1 MDPFSD
7 GEFSTPKGP
16 GPRAHLPPLS
26 SPISSALD
34 SSPLQRML
42 GSSLYYVGDSI
53 SIENSAEE
61 TIEEEELEVVR
72 GIRGVSGRLQERM
85 AAVLKELRTQ
95 RMGIGTFIRAWVEQ
109 DDRRRARRVG
119 LLRKLASQDPVLSE
133 VFGPGEGNING
144 MFDSDVI
151 RELNGLVDR
160 PFFNK
165 FKEEDRPEDIQ
176 YAGAYTELERSA
188 PIWCGFLMQI
198 LQHSRAHQA
207 SYYQRKDLASVQ
219 QKAYLITS
227 VICKARATNTSNYL
241 SKTLGLYMI
250 SSGVK
255 RRVINVL
262 AGLGI
267 CDSYKPLNELYN
279 RIADK
284 GEVSNWDLIMA
295 ILACN

>member
-7 GEFSTPKGP
+7 VEFSTPKD
-16 GPRAHLPPLS
+16 PRSRVPPS

-34 SSPLQRML
+34 SSPLKRML
-42 GSSLYYVGDSI
+42 DSSSYCVDDSI
-53 SIENSAEE
+53 GIDNGSDNAEQ

-72 GIRGVSGRLQERM
+72 GIRGVSSRLQERM
-85 AAVLKELRTQ
+85 AAVLNELRAQ
-95 RMGIGTFIRAWVEQ
+95 RMGVGTFVRAWVEQ
-109 DDRRRARRVG
+109 DDRKRTRRIG
-119 LLRKLASQDPVLSE
+119 LLRRLASQDPVLKE
-133 VFGPGEGNING
+133 VFRPEEGNANG
-144 MFDSDVI
+144 TFHADVI
-151 RELNGLVDR
+151 RELNGLIHR

-165 FKEEDRPEDIQ
+165 FKEEDRPEDVQ
-176 YAGAYTELERSA
+176 YAGAYMELERSA

-207 SYYQRKDLASVQ
+207 SYYQRKDLAPIQ

-227 VICKARATNTSNYL
+227 VICRARASITSNYL

-267 CDSYKPLNELYN
+267 CDSYKPLNELYD

-284 GEVSNWDLIMA
+284 GEVSSESIG
-295 ILACN
+295 